1 MNKTINVSLGK
12 QFFHIDEEAFIVLK
26 NYLDAIKRYLINEE
40 GRDEILADVEAR
52 IAELFSEKLQSEREV
67 VQVHEV
73 ERVIKIMGQPSDYK
87 VEQEDDT
94 YTNTQSETYSNRQN
108 TQQSTGKK
116 FYRDEE
122 KNLLGGVCAGL
133 AHNFGI
139 DILWMRI
146 LWMVLFFLS
155 YGTFTILYVVLWIV
169 VPAARTTAQ
178 KLAMMGEP
186 INISNIEKKVKE
198 NAEKATNY
206 AKNFDYEKA
215 AQNGKS
221 TVTRF
226 VEQLTE
232 ILSKVANVLVKIIGF
247 ILVFIAGLSL
257 VGMFISFISFGSI
270 SFLNIADFNLSNEG
284 PFVFEAPVW
293 LQMLTFFCIAAT
305 PVYFLFLAGLKIINH
320 KLKLFKLRTVVI
332 LLALWFLAIAYVS
345 FLGIKKGISSN
356 SIGEIVE
363 IQELPMQTSD
373 TLSIKMIPNLTFA
386 ESIYRS
392 SSNQIKYDSS
402 TEEDILVG
410 TSIYFA
416 VQPTTDSIPKIRVSK
431 KSTGSNNKEGR
442 LNASQID
449 YQFKLNKNEL
459 LLDSYF
465 TSDIS
470 LKDEDLKL
478 NIILYLPENM
488 HFKTDKYVSTFED
501 YKYHKFVNL
510 NVNSND
516 VYQIQNTE
524 LICTT
529 CTKNEP
535 KTENHE

>member
-26 NYLDAIKRYLINEE
+26 NYLDAIKQYLINEE

-52 IAELFSEKLQSEREV
+52 IAELFTEKLQSEREV

-87 VEQEDDT
+87 VEQDEDTFADAQ
-94 YTNTQSETYSNRQN
+94 NETHSNSQN
-108 TQQSTGKK
+108 THQSTGKK

-146 LWMVLFFLS
+146 IWLVLFFLS

-198 NAEKATNY
+198 NAEKAANY

-221 TVTRF
+221 SVTHF
-226 VEQLTE
+226 FEELGEVLTK
-232 ILSKVANVLVKIIGF
+232 IANVFVKIVGF
-247 ILVFIAGLSL
+247 ILVFAAGLSL
-257 VGMFISFISFGSI
+257 VSMFISFISFGSI
-270 SFLNIADFNLSNEG
+270 SLFGITEFDFDNNG
-284 PFVFEAPVW
+284 PFVLDAPAW
-293 LQMLTFFCIAAT
+293 LLMLTFFFIAAI
-305 PVYFLFLAGLKIINH
+305 PVYFIFLAGLKMINNS
-320 KLKLFKLRTVVI
+320 LKLFRLKTVVS
-332 LLALWFLAIAYVS
+332 LLILWFVAIAYVS
-345 FLGIKKGISSN
+345 FLGIKKGISS
-356 SIGEIVE
+356 SSKGEIVE
-363 IQELPMQTSD
+363 LKELPMQTTD
-373 TLSIKMIPNLTFA
+373 TLSIKMIPNLSFA
-386 ESIYRS
+386 ENMYRS

-402 TEEDILVG
+402 TGEDILVG
-410 TSIYFA
+410 TSIYIGI
-416 VQPTTDSIPKIRVSK
+416 QPTTDSLPKIRVNK
-431 KSTGSNNKEGR
+431 KSSGLNNKQGR
-442 LNASQID
+442 LNASEID
-449 YQFKLNKNEL
+449 YHFKFIRNEL

-465 TSDIS
+465 TSDLS
-470 LKDEDLKL
+470 LRDEDLKL
-478 NIILYLPENM
+478 NIILYIPENM
-488 HFKTDKYVSTFED
+488 HFKTDKHLSTFKD
-501 YKYHKFVNL
+501 YRSSHFSKLSMNP
-510 NVNSND
+510 SD
-516 VYQIQNTE
+516 VYQIQNAE

-529 CTKNEP
+529 CTHNEP